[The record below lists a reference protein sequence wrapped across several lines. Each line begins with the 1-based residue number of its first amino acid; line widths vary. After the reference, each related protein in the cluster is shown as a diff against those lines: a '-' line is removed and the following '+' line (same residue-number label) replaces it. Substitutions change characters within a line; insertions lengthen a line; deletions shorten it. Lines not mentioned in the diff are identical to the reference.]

1 MATGNYSQQRPAETS
16 SWRPVTERDGARQC
30 ASADDK
36 EESASPIAVVEL
48 EFATMRALEDSG
60 ELARALV
67 AVRRGEVAPPI
78 AEVDRCQSRLLHLQA
93 HLLQPTP
100 R

>member
-1 MATGNYSQQRPAETS
+1 M
-16 SWRPVTERDGARQC
+16 TERDGARRC

-36 EESASPIAVVEL
+36 EESASPIAAVEL
-48 EFATMRALEDSG
+48 EFATLRALEDSG

-67 AVRRGEVAPPI
+67 AFRRDEVAPPF

-93 HLLQPTP
+93 HLLQPSP
-100 R
+100 C

>member
-1 MATGNYSQQRPAETS
+1 M
-16 SWRPVTERDGARQC
+16 TERDGARRC

-36 EESASPIAVVEL
+36 EESASPIAAVEL
-48 EFATMRALEDSG
+48 EFATQRALEDSG

-67 AVRRGEVAPPI
+67 AFRRDKVAPPFAEVAPLI
-78 AEVDRCQSRLLHLQA
+78 AEVDLYQSRLLHLQA
-93 HLLQPTP
+93 HLLQPSP

>member
-1 MATGNYSQQRPAETS
+1 
-16 SWRPVTERDGARQC
+16 
-30 ASADDK
+30 
-36 EESASPIAVVEL
+36 L
-48 EFATMRALEDSG
+48 EFATQRALEDSG

-67 AVRRGEVAPPI
+67 AFRRDKVAPPFAEVAPPI